1 MQLLGIGFAKT
12 NWNFLV
18 KRLQKHLSHQL
29 DSYLFNDARL
39 SLGVEIS
46 NLEIIDVSEKIK
58 KLKPDWVLVH
68 ADFFKNPEVC
78 INLLERLKNKSD
90 KKLNFAMV
98 IENFQHNLTP
108 FLKFMPVF
116 ELVNNMKFKISTPDL
131 LMSKNIK
138 SFPRIRIDVQF
149 KTMDYINNSG
159 ELVRNSP
166 AEISPNTL
174 ISLKRIERIKTNS
187 EELSPG
193 KWLKKILFDKKNVL
207 HAEQAVGIL
216 CEEKGCYLFPGIP
229 FNSIKK
235 IEFKKILVEH
245 LLILNDCTIKNPPFK
260 RFLRNMASQYQYWL
274 KENEEL
280 SLQKRESIHCFIK
293 QSLIKDVLA
302 NVFNEIGQSNIKII
316 TEINSTKKLLKN
328 SVNWLRLDSFP
339 EEDLSDR
346 EIDWSLDASQIISPL
361 SEFVD
366 LNEIKFSNK
375 SVYAPIQ
382 KLEFEKLKKNL
393 LKEEKIVQNKI
404 GKAEIDQMLYSQERD
419 ILQKLESLNKMLI
432 KCLSTS
438 RMWDET
444 IEKASEIKLSKA
456 LLFCEEE
463 ILAAE
468 LNFKLTEVKKKLWIN
483 PLKFQKPEDLIQ
495 LNSKMVYSYLKPK
508 TIIITPEAKIHL
520 KNICAK
526 FNDEL
531 CKAEEV
537 FNNQKIQI
545 DNAKTDLSLI
555 RKNKKHLALRW
566 LSVSFGK
573 LLYRDRYLFKTLSKK
588 IA

>member
-1 MQLLGIGFAKT
+1 M
-12 NWNFLV
+12 
-18 KRLQKHLSHQL
+18 
-29 DSYLFNDARL
+29 
-39 SLGVEIS
+39 
-46 NLEIIDVSEKIK
+46 
-58 KLKPDWVLVH
+58 
-68 ADFFKNPEVC
+68 
-78 INLLERLKNKSD
+78 
-90 KKLNFAMV
+90 
-98 IENFQHNLTP
+98 
-108 FLKFMPVF
+108 
-116 ELVNNMKFKISTPDL
+116 
-131 LMSKNIK
+131 
-138 SFPRIRIDVQF
+138 
-149 KTMDYINNSG
+149 
-159 ELVRNSP
+159 
-166 AEISPNTL
+166 
-174 ISLKRIERIKTNS
+174 
-187 EELSPG
+187 
-193 KWLKKILFDKKNVL
+193 
-207 HAEQAVGIL
+207 
-216 CEEKGCYLFPGIP
+216 
-229 FNSIKK
+229 
-235 IEFKKILVEH
+235 
-245 LLILNDCTIKNPPFK
+245 
-260 RFLRNMASQYQYWL
+260 
-274 KENEEL
+274 
-280 SLQKRESIHCFIK
+280 
-293 QSLIKDVLA
+293 
-302 NVFNEIGQSNIKII
+302 
-316 TEINSTKKLLKN
+316 KN
-328 SVNWLRLDSFP
+328 SVNWIKLDNTL
-339 EEDLSDR
+339 ETNLSDR
-346 EIDWSLDASQIISPL
+346 EIDWSLDASQIISSL